1 MDNLFIAR
9 EREQLIQRVHKLTAD
24 TPRQWGK
31 MNAAQ
36 MLTHLRLPLEVGMGR
51 LELPSVFMMKIFGPM
66 IRKIIFSDKP
76 LKKNSPTAK
85 NFVILDERHFETEKT
100 NLLRALED
108 FAAMGNENK
117 LQPAH
122 KYFGKM
128 SKDDWN
134 FFQQRHFNHH
144 LTQFGV

>member
-1 MDNLFIAR
+1 
-9 EREQLIQRVHKLTAD
+9 
-24 TPRQWGK
+24 

-36 MLTHLRLPLEVGMGR
+36 MVTHLRLPLEVGMGKM
-51 LELPSVFMMKIFGPM
+51 ELPSIFLMKIFGPM

-85 NFVILDERHFETEKT
+85 NFVIQDQRDFEQEKAQ
-100 NLLRALED
+100 LVSALEA
-108 FAAMGNENK
+108 FAQAGNENK
-117 LQPAH
+117 LQPTH

-128 SKDDWN
+128 SNEDWN
-134 FFQQRHFNHH
+134 HFQQRHFDHH